1 MIARV
6 ARCLAL
12 LVVTIAAAGCASAGA
27 SGSPSPGRSFHV
39 DATLSE
45 ASQTVTETQLP
56 ASILDPI
63 IDEVG
68 RIAGV
73 PREQVRVAS
82 AEAVTFPNGG
92 LGCEEPG
99 IAYTQVQID
108 GYRVV
113 LEAGGVSYDYRG
125 TGSRPPRRCLKPTS

>member
-1 MIARV
+1 M
-6 ARCLAL
+6 L
-12 LVVTIAAAGCASAGA
+12 
-27 SGSPSPGRSFHV
+27 P
-39 DATLSE
+39 E

-68 RIAGV
+68 RDAGV
-73 PREQVRVAS
+73 PRGQVRVTS
-82 AEAVTFPNGG
+82 AEAVTFPNAG
-92 LGCEEPG
+92 LGCEQPG
-99 IAYTQVQID
+99 LAYTQVQVD

-125 TGSRPPRRCLKPTS
+125 TGSRPPRRCLKPTP